1 MDCCEMRK
9 KWSERKY
16 ENILKKQKEGLAT
29 EGDGD
34 GEEEQEYLR
43 LGDNDLSYNNFG
55 INLHFRNVIET

>member
-1 MDCCEMRK
+1 MKRK
-9 KWSERKY
+9 KVQKHK
-16 ENILKKQKEGLAT
+16 KKQKEGLAT

>member
-1 MDCCEMRK
+1 M
-9 KWSERKY
+9 KWGKSEAKESTKTY
-16 ENILKKQKEGLAT
+16 KKQKEGLAT

-43 LGDNDLSYNNFG
+43 LGDNDLSYNNSG